1 MLFPTI
7 ITLNELRVDFLSAMN
22 AESTMGFGF
31 LDVIAN
37 FAIAV

>member
-1 MLFPTI
+1 VFLETVEA
-7 ITLNELRVDFLSAMN
+7 LNILRVDFLSAKN

-31 LDVIAN
+31 LDAIAN